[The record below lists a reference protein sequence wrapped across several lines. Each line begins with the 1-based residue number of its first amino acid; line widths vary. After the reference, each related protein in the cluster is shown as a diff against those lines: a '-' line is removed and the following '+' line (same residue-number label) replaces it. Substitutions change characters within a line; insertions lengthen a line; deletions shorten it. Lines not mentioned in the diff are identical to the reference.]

1 MQNTKPKAGY
11 ICILLT
17 CFANAVSFVFIS
29 HLTRNTNAFLSI
41 FMTFSYALIIFNA
54 IQFKKLAKLY
64 STVFA
69 NKKVL
74 LQMNVVTLVNWLST
88 FMSLRYLDPATALCI
103 NLGILSITIFLI
115 STPMKQ
121 LKANKHLGASVL
133 LVVLSL
139 GLIVRQYM
147 QNFSIINPSSNLGLG
162 LLWCTIG
169 GISGAS
175 IGLASEAMGKAGF
188 TVTGILATRF
198 YLLILASGM
207 SLLFFHPTAIMQGM
221 DWKYYL
227 LSAIIIVFIPL
238 LMYQIAIRELGT
250 MIVSLLEPFS
260 PVLTYI
266 LQISLGYGRFNPLT
280 LTLLVFACAAV
291 VWFVRVEH
299 QMRHGTTAA
308 AKKNRDCSS

>member
-1 MQNTKPKAGY
+1 MSNAKPKAGY

-64 STVFA
+64 SAVFA

-74 LQMNVVTLVNWLST
+74 LQMNVATLVNWFST
-88 FMSLRYLDPATALCI
+88 FMALRYLDPATTLCI
-103 NLGILSITIFLI
+103 TLGVLSITIFLI
-115 STPMKQ
+115 STPLNQ
-121 LKANKHLGASVL
+121 FKANKHLGISVL
-133 LVVLSL
+133 LVLLSL
-139 GLIVRQYM
+139 GLIIRQYL
-147 QNFSIINPSSNLGLG
+147 QNFPISNHSSHLGLG
-162 LLWCTIG
+162 LFWCIID
-169 GISGAS
+169 GISGAC
-175 IGLASEAMGKAGF
+175 IGLASEAMGKAKF

-198 YLLILASGM
+198 YLLIIVSGVA
-207 SLLFFHPTAIMQGM
+207 LLFFHPATLTLQGI

-227 LSAIIIVFIPL
+227 LSSVVIVFIPL

-266 LQISLGYGRFNPLT
+266 LQISIGYGRFNPLT
-280 LTLLVFACAAV
+280 LTFLALACAAV

-299 QMRHGTTAA
+299 QMRHGTAA
-308 AKKNRDCSS
+308 Q

>member
-1 MQNTKPKAGY
+1 MSNIKPKAGY

-17 CFANAVSFVFIS
+17 CFANAASFVFIS
-29 HLTRNTNAFLSI
+29 HLTRNTNALLSI
-41 FMTFSYALIIFNA
+41 FMIFSYALIIFNA
-54 IQFKKLAKLY
+54 IQFKKLPKLY

-69 NKKVL
+69 NKKTL
-74 LQMNVVTLVNWLST
+74 LQMNAATLVNWFST

-115 STPMKQ
+115 STPLNQ
-121 LKANKHLGASVL
+121 LKANKHLGFSVL
-133 LVVLSL
+133 LVLLSL
-139 GLIVRQYM
+139 GLIIRQYM
-147 QNFSIINPSSNLGLG
+147 QNFPITTTSSNLGLG

-169 GISGAS
+169 GISGAC
-175 IGLASEAMGKAGF
+175 IGLASEAMGKAQF

-198 YLLILASGM
+198 YLLIIVSGA
-207 SLLFFHPTAIMQGM
+207 SLLFFHPTPLTLQSI

-227 LSAIIIVFIPL
+227 LSSVIIVFIPL

-250 MIVSLLEPFS
+250 MIVSLIEPFS

-266 LQISLGYGRFNPLT
+266 LQVSIGYDRFNL
-280 LTLLVFACAAV
+280 LTLLLLALTCAAV

-299 QMRHGTTAA
+299 QMRLTMPSTMPQE
-308 AKKNRDCSS
+308 

>member
-1 MQNTKPKAGY
+1 MSTTTRKPKTGY

-17 CFANAVSFVFIS
+17 CFANAISFVFIS
-29 HLTRNTNAFLSI
+29 QLTKTHNAFLGI
-41 FMTFSYALIIFNA
+41 FMTFSYALIIFNL
-54 IQFKKLAKLY
+54 IQLKKLPKLY
-64 STVFA
+64 STVFS

-74 LQMNVVTLVNWLST
+74 LQMNFVTLINWLST

-103 NLGILSITIFLI
+103 NLGVLSITIFLI
-115 STPMKQ
+115 STPMSK
-121 LKANKHLGASVL
+121 LKANKNLGASVL
-133 LVVLSL
+133 LVLLSL

-147 QNFSIINPSSNLGLG
+147 QNFPITSPSSHLGLG
-162 LLWCTIG
+162 LFWCIIG
-169 GISGAS
+169 GISGAC

-198 YLLILASGM
+198 YLLIVVSAVA
-207 SLLFFHPTAIMQGM
+207 LLFFHSATPILQEI

-227 LSAIIIVFIPL
+227 LSSVVIVFIPL

-266 LQISLGYGRFNPLT
+266 LQISIGYGRFNLLT
-280 LTLLVFACAAV
+280 LIFLVLASAAV
-291 VWFVRVEH
+291 VWFVRIEH
-299 QMRHGTTAA
+299 KSLHGSSTALPLE
-308 AKKNRDCSS
+308 